1 MSRSPFQVLVFLLRQ
16 QEGQEEVLLL
26 KRADRGIWQ
35 GIAGGGEGEETPV
48 EAAKREAR
56 EETGVC
62 LSCVTDLDS
71 VEMLSVL
78 DVVGSYRWGEG
89 VAYIPEYVFFASV
102 SPDTQIR
109 ISKEHTEYRWC
120 GFDQA
125 LDLLEW
131 NSNKQAVKKICA
143 IRKR

>member
-16 QEGQEEVLLL
+16 QEGQKEVLLL
-26 KRADRGIWQ
+26 KRADMGIWQ
-35 GIAGGGEGEETPV
+35 GIAGGGEGEESPV
-48 EAAKREAR
+48 EAAKREVR
-56 EETGVC
+56 EETGAC

-78 DVVGSYRWGEG
+78 DVVGSYRRGEG
-89 VAYIPEYVFFASV
+89 IAYIPEYVFFASV
-102 SPDTQIR
+102 SSDTQIR

-131 NSNKQAVKKICA
+131 NSNKQAVKKIRA